1 MALRVKPRIEVKRA
15 RFSNT
20 ERSHVIQA
28 ARQPVLLDE
37 KQANAVA
44 SRIELDLRIGASF
57 TRMLSI
63 NLKPIINA
71 VQELKVLSYGRNKP
85 VWILEYQAHAI
96 SRHMP
101 VSYTRIRRRAIL
113 SGAKLC
119 AGSILED
126 TSWSHKRQH
135 QSSIQLA
142 EGTPV

>member
-1 MALRVKPRIEVKRA
+1 MAGQDKKPIAENIERQARHARALFIWTDCDREGEHIGSEIRDVALKVKPRIEVKRA

-85 VWILEYQAHAI
+85 VWIIE
-96 SRHMP
+96 
-101 VSYTRIRRRAIL
+101 
-113 SGAKLC
+113 C
-119 AGSILED
+119 
-126 TSWSHKRQH
+126 
-135 QSSIQLA
+135 
-142 EGTPV
+142 